1 MPGMS
6 TDASADSG
14 KSEQDHFFRA
24 AWIVAALTMLSRIF
38 GMVRDM
44 VLVPMARGGIADSF
58 WIAFSIP
65 HMFRRLFGEGAL
77 TAAFVPVF
85 TESAEKAGWQ
95 RARLVLGNTL
105 GLLAAVLA
113 VITVVTELGLL
124 AWLLLWPGAR
134 DNPHSIQLTMLM
146 LPFAVGICLLAL
158 MSAALNAKG
167 HFVYPAAAPM
177 ILNVGLII
185 GGGIGPMLAGG
196 TAGQFYIEGI
206 VLHVANLFQ
215 VLPALWLVRKMGL
228 LGPVMLRPILPEIG
242 AIVRKMA
249 PTFIPLSMMQIS
261 EQLSKIAA
269 MFLSAPLD
277 AATSSWLPLSAGVV
291 QCQYAAG
298 RLYQFSMGVLGV
310 SLSTAV
316 FPLLTRY
323 VARGDAEGLRQTIA
337 RALRLCFFLG
347 IPSGAGMVAL
357 ARPVVEAIFLRRHF
371 TGGDDPLSDVSR
383 TTIMLQM
390 YCLGMPAY
398 FVVHVLLRAFFA
410 RKETRGP
417 MIVSSI
423 LGLATVLLTVGG
435 FFTPLRHAS
444 MGLAT
449 AVVFSA
455 NAAIFGWMIQRRVGR
470 LDWPAILAAAA
481 RVTGATAAMVAA
493 TLASLW
499 WLKATLAAHSAWWMH
514 HITALRV
521 ITVMVPLLV
530 GAAVFVAAAIVL
542 RCPELHE
549 LRRRKQPAE
558 TGEKQK
564 KKD

>member
-1 MPGMS
+1 MS

-24 AWIVAALTMLSRIF
+24 AWIVAALTLLSRIF

-77 TAAFVPVF
+77 TAAFLPVF
-85 TESAEKAGWQ
+85 TEAAEKSGWE
-95 RARLVLGNTL
+95 RARMVLGNTL

-113 VITVVTELGLL
+113 GLTVAIELGMLG
-124 AWLLLWPGAR
+124 WLLLWPGAR
-134 DNPHSIQLTMLM
+134 QNPHSIQLTMLM

-158 MSAALNAKG
+158 TSAALNAKG
-167 HFVYPAAAPM
+167 HFVYPAAAPI

-185 GGGIGPMLAGG
+185 GGAIGPRLAHS
-196 TAGQFYIEGI
+196 TAGEFYIEGI
-206 VLHVANLFQ
+206 ALHIANLFQ

-228 LGPVMLRPILPEIG
+228 LGPVVLRPILPEIG

-261 EQLSKIAA
+261 EQISKIAA
-269 MFLSAPLD
+269 MFLSAPVD
-277 AATSSWLPLSAGVV
+277 APTSFWLPLTAGVV

-323 VARGDAEGLRQTIA
+323 VARGDAEGLRQTLS

-347 IPSGAGMVAL
+347 IPTGAGMVAMSY
-357 ARPVVEAIFLRRHF
+357 PIVKTIFGHGHF
-371 TGGDDPLSDVSR
+371 TEDDVNR
-383 TTIMLQM
+383 TTVMLQT

-398 FVVHVLLRAFFA
+398 FLVHVLLRAFFA

-417 MIVSSI
+417 MIVSST

-435 FFTPLRHAS
+435 FLTPLRHAS
-444 MGLAT
+444 FGLAT
-449 AVVFSA
+449 AVVFA
-455 NAAIFGWMIQRRVGR
+455 VNAAIFAWMIQRRVGR
-470 LDWPAILAAAA
+470 LDWPRIVTSIV
-481 RVTGATAAMVAA
+481 RVSGASAAMVGA

-499 WLKATLAAHSAWWMH
+499 WVKGSLLAHLARWTSSSIAAKLTMLLIPLTVGTVAFLAAAW
-514 HITALRV
+514 L
-521 ITVMVPLLV
+521 
-530 GAAVFVAAAIVL
+530 L
-542 RCPELHE
+542 RCPELRE
-549 LRRRKQPAE
+549 LRRPRQAA
-558 TGEKQK
+558 TNGDEKK
-564 KKD
+564 TEKTE